1 MTTPFERE
9 CKSPLRLCW
18 LAAVL
23 ATLLLA
29 GFAPFAVPAQNP
41 VTSGGIDLAE
51 PQPSGA
57 VLSISPVYRYGDPE
71 DDMRPAGGF
80 LDLSFYDYDEFDN
93 EGEDVLLRRKYP
105 DSRRVAFG
113 DFDGDSYDD
122 ILIGTPG
129 FLKRTTKFDV
139 PSFPG
144 RAYIAYGGPTI
155 NLISSF
161 TLGNNSE
168 VTQLITT
175 ELGDASSGYCVAA
188 GDFDGDGIDDAIIST
203 FGPRAAPMQATV
215 PGNGGVYIIYGS
227 PSLRSM
233 NCADIDSRDDDVVY
247 FPGPETTV
255 FDIEPC
261 FNCANA
267 MGAPATCCYNEMG
280 IAIPCSDG
288 DIVFPVPCFDCR
300 DAETQETLL
309 DYTEITTIRGKS
321 ELDRLGQAIAIGD
334 IDADGLDDIIVSSQS
349 LANET
354 FVPDSCVSPLAGKVY
369 VIYGVSDRPENLS
382 LDKLVGESLATECE
396 GTSLGNGETRIEGAA
411 PNDLLGASL
420 AVGDING
427 DGYGDIVAGA
437 PRTGDL
443 FSNSRNG
450 EVFVFYGSP
459 SLRNTVIDLA
469 SAEEGD
475 FGETRI
481 QDGSQDQNAAIG
493 GTVAVGDVN
502 GDGYDDVII
511 GAPEAIAP
519 NEEPA
524 GAVHVVFGGPS
535 KPGDP
540 LGNNGSVVQLFS
552 PNDANANEDGVV
564 QLVGNNLPNLPDHPF
579 IPPQTAND
587 RVGQAVGVGDLD
599 GDGIDDILIGAPG
612 DNPANIED
620 RADAG
625 IFYVVS
631 GARGPL
637 GPGALPD
644 APTSL
649 VAEDD
654 ETLTGFAASL
664 KVRYLFPTT
673 PPPCDPGDCP
683 EEDPDCCLVAPERES
698 FFGLGLTSNADL
710 NRDGFAEVAALAPGR
725 NEENPDVPSVI
736 VLGQPD
742 AGFVGQPD
750 LSVVIFGGEDSLT
763 ASKTRFSR
771 PVDAPPMD
779 FGPVLRAQVDWD
791 GGIGSNETGLGAS
804 KDTIVLE
811 RGLTFHDILLQD
823 GELHPIGNVAWTLIT
838 NRIPSFNSDGGP
850 GTVGISRARV
860 TLEYRETDFSE
871 EHLSNEENFQL
882 ALDHPVAHPNNPN
895 WMIVPTQIDTER
907 NRIITDGFIY
917 MPSIYHFTIPD
928 IGGTQFV
935 IVTGEPGSLDPPK
948 LPLECDADLVES
960 VGDVPCGGRRIR
972 GPLPNAQLGAGSGP
986 MAFGDFNNDGF
997 QDILAGAP
1005 RYSPSGS
1012 FSGPG
1017 AAFIVYGVA
1026 GAPAD
1031 LDLSGSPASGGF
1043 TLIQGDA
1050 DGDGTGNSVA
1060 AADIDSDGFD
1070 DAIIGAP
1077 NADPAGRLDAG
1088 AVYVIYGRSNLP
1100 GATINLA
1107 AAATSNGETRIYGDD
1122 PGDLA
1127 GWAVD
1132 AASLNNDRPADLII
1146 GAPNADPLG
1155 RSSAG
1160 EAYLISGSLID
1171 RATIL
1176 DLSAGSDTAP
1186 AFGETRILGS
1196 FGSEFGGGVQ
1206 TGIAAVACGDLN
1218 GDGFIDAAVGAPTSG
1233 SSFITLGT
1241 AAVVYGSSETLA
1253 GAIVDLANPLASGL
1267 PLAPTLI
1274 TGDSF
1279 HSFFGQS
1286 LSAGDINGDGFD
1298 DLVVGAPREDT
1309 LTASDAGAAFII
1321 PGSPNLPGQ
1330 SIVIA
1335 GDPARAWKILGA
1347 FDNDS
1352 LGAAVA
1358 CGDVDGDGLHDVIV
1372 GAPGFDAL
1380 PLGGASLALIGPG
1393 DPEPLIDAG
1402 GVFVFYGSRL
1412 LGRPLGTL
1420 IDLAA
1425 EPADALLLGS
1435 AAGDGFGF
1443 SAKSGADLNGDGF
1456 EDFVL
1461 GAPFA
1466 NTLSGGSQS
1475 GALLAAYGRGL
1486 NLPVPVAMPAPDD
1499 DAEPIDFGP
1508 TVRASV
1514 DFENGEGGQTLITRI
1529 PGAEALVTGLPEQR
1543 QPIGSVW
1550 EFRTTRAEIKPN
1562 GNKKEPKG
1570 RVEFRYTDA
1579 EFGTFKENKLK
1590 LHRAESLSGPWHGAG
1605 NVQLDPERN
1614 TISGKLH
1621 KPDDAPVYY
1630 VITGK
1635 EKNN

>member
-1 MTTPFERE
+1 MTTPFERQR
-9 CKSPLRLCW
+9 KPPLHSAK
-18 LAAVL
+18 LAVALV
-23 ATLLLA
+23 AFLLA
-29 GFAPFAVPAQNP
+29 GFAPCVVPAQSP
-41 VTSGGIDLAE
+41 APSGGIDLIE
-51 PQPSGA
+51 PQPTGT
-57 VLSISPVYRYGDPE
+57 VLSISPVYFYGDPA
-71 DDMRPAGGF
+71 MPQGGGF
-80 LDLSFYDYDEFDN
+80 LDLSFYDFDEAN
-93 EGEDVLLRRKYP
+93 TSGSGETLLRRKYP
-105 DSRRVAFG
+105 DSRRIAFG

-122 ILIGTPG
+122 ILFGTPG
-129 FLKRTTKFDV
+129 FFKRITKFNNV
-139 PSFPG
+139 GTFPG
-144 RAYIAYGGPTI
+144 RAYIAYGGPFI
-155 NLISSF
+155 NLLGAF
-161 TLGNNSE
+161 ELGNSPNI
-168 VTQLITT
+168 TQIITT
-175 ELGDASSGYCVAA
+175 EIGDASSGYAVAA
-188 GDFDGDGIDDAIIST
+188 GDFDGDGFDDAIINT
-203 FGPRAAPMQATV
+203 FNLRNNAITDEPSS
-215 PGNGGVYIIYGS
+215 GGIYIVYGS
-227 PSLRSM
+227 TDLRDMS
-233 NCADIDSRDDDVVY
+233 CADVGSQDDDTNY
-247 FPGPETTV
+247 LQGPEGAL
-255 FDIEPC
+255 DIDPC
-261 FNCANA
+261 FNCFDEVGHPIPCCADA
-267 MGAPATCCYNEMG
+267 MGNIITCSETDN
-280 IAIPCSDG
+280 I
-288 DIVFPVPCFDCR
+288 FPVPCFDCR
-300 DAETQETLL
+300 GTNQESLA
-309 DYTEITTIRGKS
+309 DYSAITTIRGRS
-321 ELDRLGQAIAIGD
+321 VLDRLGQAIAVGD
-334 IDADGLDDIIVSSQS
+334 INADGLDDIVVSSQS
-349 LANET
+349 AADEA
-354 FVPDSCVSPLAGKVY
+354 FFPDSCVPFLAGKIY
-369 VIYGVSDRPENLS
+369 VIYGDSTRQSNLRLDVIPGSS
-382 LDKLVGESLATECE
+382 LVIECE
-396 GTSLGNGETRIEGAA
+396 ETPLGETRIHGAESY
-411 PNDLLGASL
+411 DVLGASL

-427 DGYGDIVAGA
+427 DGYADIVAGA

-450 EVFVFYGSP
+450 EVFVFYGSS

-469 SAEEGD
+469 SAEEGM

-481 QDGSQDQNAAIG
+481 QDATEDAAIG

-502 GDGYDDVII
+502 GDGYDDIII
-511 GAPEAIAP
+511 GTPEAIEP
-519 NEEPA
+519 ENGEPA
-524 GAVHVVFGGPS
+524 GAVHVVFGGPT
-535 KPGDP
+535 KPGAP
-540 LGNNGSVVQLFS
+540 TGNGGSLIELAS
-552 PNDANANEDGVV
+552 PESEEANEDGIV
-564 QLVGNNLPNLPDHPF
+564 QLVGNNLPELPDAE
-579 IPPQTAND
+579 IVND
-587 RVGQAVGVGDLD
+587 RVGQAVGVGDLN

-612 DNPANIED
+612 DNPANID
-620 RADAG
+620 GRADGG
-625 IFYVVS
+625 IFYAVL

-644 APTSL
+644 EPTRL

-654 ETLTGFAASL
+654 ETLSDFAASL
-664 KVRYLFPTT
+664 KVRYLFPH
-673 PPPCDPGDCP
+673 PEIPLPGP
-683 EEDPDCCLVAPERES
+683 QSS
-698 FFGLGLTSNADL
+698 FFGLGPTGNADL
-710 NRDGFAEVAALAPGR
+710 NRDGFAEIGVLAPGR
-725 NEENPDVPSVI
+725 NEENPDIPNPRVPGVPDANF
-736 VLGQPD
+736 LGQPD
-742 AGFVGQPD
+742 LA
-750 LSVVIFGGEDSLT
+750 VVIFGGEDSTT